1 MIVRIASEGQFE
13 LPDGLESELNALD
26 NRVVEVVDAGD
37 AAGFHAAYAE
47 MLAFVRDNGRA
58 LDDDELVGSAL
69 ILPPADLSFAEA
81 GEQFNGDGLI
91 PD

>member
-1 MIVRIASEGQFE
+1 VIVRIASEGQFDLADDLAE
-13 LPDGLESELNALD
+13 PLNALD
-26 NRVVEVVDAGD
+26 NRCVEAVDAGD
-37 AAGFHAAYAE
+37 EPGFHETYDA
-47 MLAFVRDNGRA
+47 MLAFVRDNGTE
-58 LDDDELVGSAL
+58 LGDEELVESAV

>member
-1 MIVRIASEGQFE
+1 VIVRIASEGQFE
-13 LPDGLESELNALD
+13 LADDLAGELNALD
-26 NRVVEVVDAGD
+26 NRCVEVVDAGD
-37 AAGFHAAYAE
+37 EAGFHAAYDE
-47 MLAFVRDNGRA
+47 MLRFVRDNGTV
-58 LDDDELVGSAL
+58 LDDDELVGSSL

>member
-13 LPDGLESELNALD
+13 IADGLADELNALD
-26 NRVVEVVDAGD
+26 NRCVEVVDAGD
-37 AAGFHAAYAE
+37 EQGFHAAYDA
-47 MLAFVRDNGRA
+47 MLRFVRDNGTELEA
-58 LDDDELVGSAL
+58 HELVGSSL

>member
-1 MIVRIASEGQFE
+1 MIVRIASEGQFQ
-13 LPDGLESELNALD
+13 LPDELEAELNALD
-26 NRVVEVVDAGD
+26 NRVVEIVDGGD
-37 AAGFHAAYAE
+37 EAGFAAAYAA
-47 MLAFVRDNGRA
+47 MLAFVRDNGTV
-58 LDDDELVGSAL
+58 LDEEELIGSTL